1 MITPAETHSR
11 LSQIDGLILLENEPL
26 ARHTRFALG
35 GPASIFADT
44 ESEAAFVA
52 AVASLSGGAIP
63 WTVIGE
69 GSNLVVSDAGYDGIV
84 LRYRGAALR
93 LYGGC
98 VSAQAGATLQ
108 SLVDFTVQNGL
119 EGLDKMTGI
128 PGFVGAAIYGNAG
141 AYGQSTSDTLESVR
155 FLDQGQIREFSNA
168 ECAFRYRDSIFKRRK
183 DWLLL
188 SAVFHLH
195 RAADAAA
202 MQAASD
208 EILATRNR
216 KFPPEMRC
224 AGSVFKNLLLK
235 ELSDSV
241 RAQVPDTVVKKGKV
255 PAAWFLEQVGAR
267 GLRHGGIQVADYHA
281 NLIYNA
287 GGATATELRQVLD
300 DLKRRVEERFGLRLE
315 EEVQFLGTERGI
327 VPRD

>member
-1 MITPAETHSR
+1 MITTGETHER
-11 LSQIDGLILLENEPL
+11 LASIEGLALLENEPL

-35 GPASIFADT
+35 GPVPIFADT
-44 ESEAAFVA
+44 ESEGAFVS
-52 AVASLSGGAIP
+52 AVAALSAGSAP

-69 GSNLVVSDAGYDGIV
+69 GSNLVVSDRGYDGIV

-93 LYGGC
+93 REGER
-98 VSAQAGATLQ
+98 VTVQTGATLQ
-108 SLVDFTVQNGL
+108 SLVDFTLENGL

-155 FLDQGQIREFSNA
+155 FVEDGRIREYSNA
-168 ECAFRYRDSIFKRRK
+168 ECEFRYRDSIFKRRK

-188 SAVFHLH
+188 SAVFHL
-195 RAADAAA
+195 RPAADPAALK
-202 MQAASD
+202 AASE

-216 KFPPEMRC
+216 KFPTDMRC

-235 ELSDSV
+235 ELSESV
-241 RAQVPDTVVKKGKV
+241 RAQVPETVVKKGKV

-267 GLRHGGIQVADYHA
+267 GMRHGGIHVAAYHA

-287 GGATATELRQVLD
+287 GGATAMELREVLN
-300 DLKRRVEERFGLRLE
+300 DLKARVLAKFGLALE
-315 EEVQFLGTERGI
+315 EEVQFLGF
-327 VPRD
+327 

>member
-1 MITPAETHSR
+1 MITTAETHER
-11 LSQIDGLILLENEPL
+11 LASIAGLTLLENEPL
-26 ARHTRFALG
+26 SRHTRFALG

-52 AVASLSGGAIP
+52 AVAALSAGPAR

-69 GSNLVVSDAGYDGIV
+69 GSNLVVSDRGYDGIV
-84 LRYRGAALR
+84 LRYRGAVLAR
-93 LYGGC
+93 EGEC
-98 VSAQAGATLQ
+98 VTAQTGATLQ
-108 SLVDFTVQNGL
+108 SLVDLTVQAGL

-141 AYGQSTSDTLESVR
+141 AYGESTSDTLASVR
-155 FLDQGQIREFSNA
+155 FVEGGRVREFTTA
-168 ECAFRYRDSIFKRRK
+168 QCEFRYRDSVFKRRK

-188 SAVFHLH
+188 SAVFHL
-195 RAADAAA
+195 RAASDAAA
-202 MQAASD
+202 MQSASAG
-208 EILATRNR
+208 ILATRNA

-224 AGSVFKNLLLK
+224 AGSVFKNLILK
-235 ELSDSV
+235 ELSAGV
-241 RAQVPDTVVKKGKV
+241 RAQVPETVVKKGKV

-287 GGATATELRQVLD
+287 GGATAAEFRAVVE
-300 DLKRRVEERFGLRLE
+300 DLKARVLARFGLTLDV
-315 EEVQFLGTERGI
+315 EVQFLGF
-327 VPRD
+327 D

>member
-1 MITPAETHSR
+1 MITTGETHER
-11 LSQIDGLILLENEPL
+11 LASIEGLALLENEPL
-26 ARHTRFALG
+26 SQHTRFALG
-35 GPASIFADT
+35 GPVPIFADT
-44 ESEAAFVA
+44 ESEGAFVS
-52 AVASLSGGAIP
+52 AVAALSAGATP
-63 WTVIGE
+63 WTVIGA
-69 GSNLVVSDAGYDGIV
+69 GSNLVVSDRGYDGIV

-93 LYGGC
+93 RDGDR
-98 VSAQAGATLQ
+98 VTAQTGATLQ
-108 SLVDFTVQNGL
+108 SLVDFTLQHGL

-155 FLDQGQIREFSNA
+155 FVEDGRIREFSNA
-168 ECAFRYRDSIFKRRK
+168 QCEFRYRDSIFKRRK

-188 SAVFHLH
+188 SAVFHLPP
-195 RAADAAA
+195 AADPAALK
-202 MQAASD
+202 AASE

-235 ELSDSV
+235 ELSESV
-241 RAQVPDTVVKKGKV
+241 RAQVPETVVKKGKV

-267 GLRHGGIQVADYHA
+267 GIRHGGIQVAEYHA

-287 GGATATELRQVLD
+287 GGATAAELREVLD
-300 DLKRRVEERFGLRLE
+300 DLKARVLARFGLALE
-315 EEVQFLGTERGI
+315 EEVQFLGF
-327 VPRD
+327 

>member
-1 MITPAETHSR
+1 MITTGETHER
-11 LSQIDGLILLENEPL
+11 LASIEGLALLENEPL
-26 ARHTRFALG
+26 SQHTRFALG
-35 GPASIFADT
+35 GPVPIFADT
-44 ESEAAFVA
+44 ESEGAFVS
-52 AVASLSGGAIP
+52 AVAALSAGATP

-69 GSNLVVSDAGYDGIV
+69 GSNLVVSDLGYEGIV

-93 LYGGC
+93 RDGNR
-98 VSAQAGATLQ
+98 VTAQTGATLQ
-108 SLVDFTVQNGL
+108 SLVDFTLLHGL

-155 FLDQGQIREFSNA
+155 FVEDGRVREFSNA
-168 ECAFRYRDSIFKRRK
+168 QCEFRYRDSIFKRRK

-188 SAVFHLH
+188 SAVFHL
-195 RAADAAA
+195 RTAADPAALK
-202 MQAASD
+202 AASE

-235 ELSDSV
+235 ELSESV
-241 RAQVPDTVVKKGKV
+241 RAQVPETVVKKGKV

-267 GLRHGGIQVADYHA
+267 GMRLGGIQVAEYHA

-287 GGATATELRQVLD
+287 GGATAAELREVLD
-300 DLKRRVEERFGLRLE
+300 DLKARVLARFGLALE
-315 EEVQFLGTERGI
+315 EEVQFLGF
-327 VPRD
+327 